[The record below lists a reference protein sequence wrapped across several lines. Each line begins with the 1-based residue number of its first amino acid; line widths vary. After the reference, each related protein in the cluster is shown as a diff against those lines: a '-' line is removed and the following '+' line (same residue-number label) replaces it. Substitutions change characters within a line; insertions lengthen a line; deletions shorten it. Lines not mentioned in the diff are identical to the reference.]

1 MKNRSRYIAI
11 ILTIAGILALSA
23 PAAAMQQSG
32 GQLPQGQPLRSDNSL
47 YITSLPDLFSA
58 ELPRY
63 LAGEEEKDW
72 EKALQRM
79 PLMSEVDRLIADE
92 ELMQQSRETAGAD
105 VELEE
110 AETPLA
116 KFEESEEP
124 AKEEEPAEEP
134 QEEEK
139 PESDSEQQAAQEPE
153 QKPEPEEKPQEE
165 QATEEETQE
174 STTEQP
180 QKEQEEE
187 QSEEPETQADW
198 EKTLPKNLPDS
209 LRKAVLAVA
218 RSQMDYKENK
228 KAAKAAGED
237 GAWTRYGAF
246 MGEPYADPWDA
257 DFALFTLHYAG
268 AFDVL
273 ANSPAVPIDTDTVQ
287 WIKKLRSKDLLLSKE
302 EYKPKAGDLV
312 FLEVGGHEAQA
323 AIVAARGPG
332 SISVIG
338 PSIDAKTGRVHTW
351 NCSTDDVLAYASV
364 IGEGEV
370 FANATDLTAGAYEDE
385 PEEEESPEEAGLK
398 EQTLTSDNVTL
409 EGLMPEEAE
418 LATTDVSNRQAV
430 KALAGS
436 DEKTVAAY
444 DITIK
449 DGDEEYQPGEEAP
462 IQVEIADGAIR
473 EDSDITVWHLK
484 DDAPAEQ
491 IRDFTV
497 EDGKV
502 RFEATGF
509 SVYAIVQGPEPV
521 KPPESRTAA
530 TLQDLTGDDAEKGFF
545 LSITKGTENNYY
557 IEKTLNSNS
566 AFNETIN
573 IGSASTWFFE
583 EDKSGSF
590 RIYTMKDGK
599 KQYIRNTS
607 GNLVGLAETNGTLF
621 QITETAGGTFEIKV
635 ANANKWLQHS
645 GSGNGLR
652 LWTDN
657 KNAGNC
663 RFTVTYV
670 SSLEVSDD
678 PYELDG
684 TTWGLMNYSN
694 GTTGEAIMAEAKNS
708 NALKSQSMMVHTDP
722 TKRDNKLYVAKD
734 ADITMWKF
742 HVVSGDLYT
751 LSADVNGETKYLQA
765 DSAGL
770 RLTDEAGAT
779 AMKAVFGTGEYAGK
793 LRLVADDRAVS
804 WENTNGFKT
813 AADNSTTAKLWLN
826 MAELSTMTED
836 DFIVYSASK
845 VSVSDTE
852 AVANGSR
859 VIIYTRTWDE
869 EAKRYVF
876 YAIDHD
882 GSLVPCYESGD
893 AIQWIGSKINTLL
906 WNFTE
911 YYDESTGEPNN
922 YYDLRNPYSGNF
934 IAPQIG
940 GGQYLAKEPVGI
952 NLNGRK
958 YGDYYSTIVA
968 WDDPY
973 YAYAGLKVEDGKIVS
988 CPFSEAED
996 FYFAIMQ
1003 DSPEAGSLT
1012 EAPTVD
1018 HTQYGITM
1026 KMANYSK
1033 VQKFDGNDTT
1043 SEQHSV
1049 MGDSTGGAVTTA
1061 NSGLVSTDL
1070 KENGYPVATK
1080 TNKSLGN
1087 LFAGAQEVNHLFIG
1101 STYSGS
1107 GYYEFDST
1115 QNFASLGKDGNFKV
1129 YKELGTYDGSNKN
1142 SLKHGQFFPYN
1153 NLDPSKLAS
1162 INGQN
1167 LYTAELKPLSDNDPR
1182 KYEQMY
1188 LVPKPDYFFGV
1199 EIEASFVQTPNG
1211 HDAWGHDIIY
1221 EFTGDDDFWLYV
1233 DGELVI
1239 DLGGIHSALPGS
1251 VNYCTGEVKV
1261 NGKKTTLKDIFES
1274 NYKARGLSDQEI
1286 KEKIGQLFE
1295 KNSKGQYIFKDY
1307 STHTMKIFFMER
1319 GGGASNLHMRFN
1331 LSSVKPGQIMLNKQ
1345 ISGTDKKDYKL
1356 AEYGYQIMYESEDKD
1371 GTTSWKRLSEQ
1382 TKTTSRINVSYQ
1394 NTNVPVKSAA
1404 TFTPAGGS
1412 TEYKDVFFLTPGQ
1425 TAAISLPENALRY
1438 RIIECG
1444 VNTQVYDEVR
1454 VNDGLIEGKATA
1466 DANRKDFETTAAQLS
1481 DRQRVVFDN
1490 HVSAAAKRTL
1500 TITKK
1505 LYDINDK
1512 LVEGDPTGF
1521 NFRLY
1526 LGGENDTDLAP
1537 AALQDYCV
1545 KDPNGN
1551 YCKWNAQD
1559 QKFESLGETNYG
1571 QLSDKQKLAAT
1582 FQTSFNGAIS
1592 KIPAEYR
1599 IEVRDLLVGTQFK
1612 VEERS
1617 GEMPAGYKLIGY
1629 AREGNSYITREGEDN
1644 VGTIRENESP
1654 AIEVHNR
1661 RGFGLT
1667 IQKNWSDASYTES
1680 HGDIF
1685 FAVYVKDHL
1694 QKDSVRALKH
1704 PHTSVYY
1711 YWDSLKKGSALS
1723 DYEVRE
1729 VTLSGDYTVDDKT
1742 GVVKMG
1748 EQCSVTAIENGGALS
1763 VIAKSKEDQ
1772 KETLYEY
1779 AVNYKEGK
1787 VSGPVNNVRTDTVT
1801 NSRHGIRL
1809 IKQDVSGKALAG
1821 AVFNLTDDKGNTIGE
1836 DKYVS
1841 DEDGQITIAYVSV
1854 GTEYSLTERKSP
1866 KTLTVAYHGL
1876 QKPLKFR
1883 MKSDGTVKVTE
1894 GAESCEVRQ
1903 GSGDEMPVIVI
1914 HNRPVILK
1922 TTAWMIRGDGIEET
1936 LPGAHFALYREVSVD
1951 GVTSIDYM
1959 PIPGYEDLVSDE
1971 RGLVAAVDESLNAG
1985 TYYLKEKSVP
1995 DGYGTAL
2002 EEPIRFVITET
2013 GAVLLTTAGE
2023 AQLREDVADDGTLV
2037 YTLKVLNQDQ
2047 IIPAPNNV
2055 DQRYMPYICLA
2066 ALALLMLGVMVV
2078 ARRSRLKSAQ
2088 DDAGEAEDEAEAGA
2102 EAESDDAE

>member
-1 MKNRSRYIAI
+1 MKNSSRSIAI
-11 ILTIAGILALSA
+11 IIAIAGILALCA
-23 PAAAMQQSG
+23 PVAAMQQSG
-32 GQLPQGQPLRSDNSL
+32 GKLPQGQPLRTDNSH
-47 YITSLPDLFSA
+47 YVTSLPDLFSA
-58 ELPRY
+58 DLPRY
-63 LAGEEEKDW
+63 MAGEEEKAW
-72 EKALQRM
+72 EKALQKM
-79 PLMSEVDRLIADE
+79 PLLTKVDRMIAEE
-92 ELMQQSRETAGAD
+92 ELTRQPREEAA

-110 AETPLA
+110 GETPLA
-116 KFEESEEP
+116 KFEESEEQQ
-124 AKEEEPAEEP
+124 AKEETEEP
-134 QEEEK
+134 KEEEK
-139 PESDSEQQAAQEPE
+139 AEKEKEQEPAQEA
-153 QKPEPEEKPQEE
+153 EPQQEP
-165 QATEEETQE
+165 EEETQQKE
-174 STTEQP
+174 ETQQTTTEKP
-180 QKEQEEE
+180 QKEKEEE
-187 QSEEPETQADW
+187 SAEEPETQADW
-198 EKTLPKNLPDS
+198 EKTLPKDLPDT

-218 RSQMDYKENK
+218 RSQMNYKEDK
-228 KAAKAAGED
+228 KAAKAADKD

-246 MGEPYADPWDA
+246 MGKPYADPWDA
-257 DFALFTLHYAG
+257 EFALFTLHYAG

-273 ANSPAVPIDTDTVQ
+273 ANSPAVPVDTDTVQ

-312 FLEVGGHEAQA
+312 FLNAGGHEAQA
-323 AIVAARGPG
+323 AIVAARGSD

-338 PSIDAKTGRVHTW
+338 PSIDEKTGRVHTW
-351 NCSTDDVLAYASV
+351 NCGTDDVLAYVSV
-364 IGEGEV
+364 IGGSEV
-370 FANATDLTAGAYEDE
+370 FANATDLVAGAYKED
-385 PEEEESPEEAGLK
+385 PEEEESAEEAGLK

-418 LATTDVSNRQAV
+418 LNTTDVSNRQAV

-444 DITIK
+444 DITIQ
-449 DGDEEYQPGEEAP
+449 DGTDEYQPGEETP
-462 IQVEIADGAIR
+462 IQVEIADEAIR
-473 EDSDITVWHLK
+473 EDSDLTIWHLK
-484 DDAPAEQ
+484 DDAAPEQ

-521 KPPESRTAA
+521 EPPAGKTAG
-530 TLQDLTGDDAEKGFF
+530 TLQELTGDDAEKGFY
-545 LSITKGTENNYY
+545 LSITRGSQNDYY

-583 EDKSGSF
+583 ADKSGSY
-590 RIYTMKDGK
+590 RIYTMTDGK

-607 GNLVGLAETNGTLF
+607 GNLVGLSETNGTLF
-621 QITETAGGTFEIKV
+621 QITETDGGTFEIKV
-635 ANANKWLQHS
+635 ANAAKWLQHS

-663 RFTVTYV
+663 RFTVTYI
-670 SSLEVSDD
+670 SSLEISDD

-684 TTWGLMNYSN
+684 TTWGLMNYSS
-694 GTTGEAIMAEAKNS
+694 GTTGEAIMAAAKNS
-708 NALKSQSMMVHTDP
+708 NALKSQSLMVHTDP
-722 TKRDNKLYVAKD
+722 TNRSNKLYIAKD

-751 LSADVNGETKYLQA
+751 LSADVDGETKYLQA
-765 DSAGL
+765 DSSGL

-779 AMKAVFGTGEYAGK
+779 AMKAVFGTGEYTGK

-804 WENTNGFKT
+804 YENTNGFKT
-813 AADNSTTAKLWLN
+813 AADNSGTAKLYLN
-826 MAELSTMTED
+826 MAELSTMSED

-852 AVANGSR
+852 AVTNGSR
-859 VIIYTRTWDE
+859 VIIYTRTWDDE
-869 EAKRYVF
+869 TKRYVF

-911 YYDESTGEPNN
+911 YYDETTGEPNN
-922 YYDLRNPYSGNF
+922 YYDLKNPYSGNF

-940 GGQYLAKEPVGI
+940 GGQYLAKEPIGI

-1003 DSPEAGSLT
+1003 DPPEAGSLT

-1043 SEQHSV
+1043 QEQHSV

-1080 TNKSLGN
+1080 TNKSLGD
-1087 LFAGAQEVNHLFIG
+1087 LFSGGQEVNHLFIG

-1129 YKELGTYDGSNKN
+1129 YKELGTTDASNKN

-1153 NLDPSKLAS
+1153 NLDPSRLAS

-1188 LVPKPDYFFGV
+1188 LIPNPDYYFGV
-1199 EIEASFVQTPNG
+1199 EIEAAFVQTPNG

-1261 NGKKTTLKDIFES
+1261 NGKKTTLKDLFES
-1274 NYKARGLSDQEI
+1274 NYRARGLSDQQI

-1295 KNSKGQYIFKDY
+1295 KNRKGQYIFKEY

-1331 LSSVKPGQIMLNKQ
+1331 LSSVKPGQILLNKQ

-1394 NTNVPVKSAA
+1394 NTNVPVKSAER
-1404 TFTPAGGS
+1404 FTPAGGS
-1412 TEYKDVFFLTPGQ
+1412 TEYRDVFFLTPGQ
-1425 TAAISLPENALRY
+1425 TAAISLPQNAQRY
-1438 RIIECG
+1438 KIIECG
-1444 VNTQVYDEVR
+1444 VNSQVYDEVR
-1454 VNDGLIEGKATA
+1454 VNDTLIEGKATG
-1466 DANRKDFETTAAQLS
+1466 DTNRKDYETSAAQIAE
-1481 DRQRVVFDN
+1481 RQRVVFDN
-1490 HVSAAAKRTL
+1490 HVNAAAKRTL

-1505 LYDINDK
+1505 LFDIDNK
-1512 LVEGDPTGF
+1512 PVEDDPTGF

-1526 LGGENDTDLAP
+1526 LGGENDTELAP

-1545 KDPNGN
+1545 KDPDGN
-1551 YCKWNAQD
+1551 YCKWDAED
-1559 QKFESLGETNYG
+1559 QEFESLGETNYG
-1571 QLSDKQKLAAT
+1571 DLSDKQKLAAT

-1592 KIPAEYR
+1592 KIPADYR

-1617 GEMPAGYKLIGY
+1617 GEVPAGYKLIGY

-1667 IQKNWSDASYTES
+1667 VKKHWSDASFTQS

-1685 FAVYVKDHL
+1685 FAVYVKDQL
-1694 QKDSVRALKH
+1694 EKDSIRVLKH

-1711 YWDSLKKGSALS
+1711 YWDSLKKGTELS
-1723 DYEVRE
+1723 DYDIRE
-1729 VTLSGDYTVDDKT
+1729 VVLSGDYTVDDKT
-1742 GVVKMG
+1742 GEVTMG
-1748 EQCSVTAIENGGALS
+1748 KQSSVTAVEDGGTLS
-1763 VIAKSKEDQ
+1763 IIAKSKEDQ
-1772 KETLYEY
+1772 TEAAYEY
-1779 AVNYKEGK
+1779 AVKYKEGRIT
-1787 VSGPVNNVRTDTVT
+1787 GPVRNVREDSVT

-1809 IKQDVSGKALAG
+1809 IKQDVSGRALAG
-1821 AVFNLTDDKGNTIGE
+1821 AVFTLTDEKGDTIGA

-1841 DEDGQITIAYVSV
+1841 DEDGQITIAYVSM
-1854 GTEYSLTERKSP
+1854 GAEYSLTETKSP
-1866 KTLTVAYHGL
+1866 KTVTAAYHGL

-1894 GAESCEVRQ
+1894 GAEDCEVTQ

-1914 HNRPVILK
+1914 KNRPVILK
-1922 TTAWMIRGDGIEET
+1922 TMAWMVRGDGIEET

-1971 RGLVAAVDESLNAG
+1971 RGLVAAVDESLAAG

-1995 DGYGTAL
+1995 DGYGTPL
-2002 EEPIRFVITET
+2002 EEPVRFVITET
-2013 GAVLLTTAGE
+2013 GAVMLTTAGV
-2023 AQLREDVADDGTLV
+2023 AQLREDVAEDGTMV

-2047 IIPAPNNV
+2047 IIPAPTNV

-2066 ALALLMLGVMVV
+2066 ALALLILGVMGV
-2078 ARRSRLKSAQ
+2078 ARRSRLKIEAESDEAD
-2088 DDAGEAEDEAEAGA
+2088 DDAEAEADDKAGDEAEA
-2102 EAESDDAE
+2102 DDAE